1 MFFGLF
7 FTWSC
12 MTASANILIKGGLW
26 TTTYGQYDE
35 SLRPIASLCDVHYI
49 HQMAGRCGYFF
60 RFSKEVNYST
70 SITALLLILAGVETN
85 PGPSIKIGSL
95 NALSVVRKGPLVQD
109 LINDHHLD
117 ALAICESWV
126 VDDDPV
132 VIKSGSAPNGYK
144 VTHVPRP
151 ASTTR
156 SRGGGLCF
164 VHRDNI
170 VVKNHPLQKSLKNYT
185 SFECQ
190 LVNLCLGHGGMADG
204 ITIANVYRPPSSSTS
219 LFYDELSD
227 MFDKIGD
234 VIAGD
239 RFVACGDFNCGGDQP
254 TSISTDLEGVFELHS
269 LHQYVGVPTR
279 HRSSASGSLLDLV
292 VARIGSSRVSQVA
305 VHSSHEVSDHDLVTW
320 SLATRML
327 PPRKI
332 ITYYHRNLKN
342 IDTDLFQG
350 DIRKSALFTDPA
362 DSVDG
367 FADQLEST
375 VGDILERH
383 CPLRRRTKFAAARR
397 DSRWLNDEAITAKR
411 ERRRLERKWKATKN
425 ESDRIRYR
433 KFCREANKKIVGA
446 REEFYKERIHAAA
459 SDPRRRWSEIR
470 NVLHMTS
477 SAEVLPPEECQGRCD
492 RFIEYFVGKVRS
504 VKQAVSDKVDSLVG
518 GRMDPLFHDH
528 AHVGPDFAELEPPS
542 IDDVKKILGSIPGK
556 SSNMDAIPTSLLKSC
571 ADIFAPLIARLA
583 ALSFREGQFP
593 SRFKIAS
600 VTPLLKKP
608 GLDSEV
614 PGNYRPISNLNNI
627 SKILERLFLRNII
640 DHVSSSPSFNSSQSA
655 YRKDH
660 STETA
665 LLRLLNDI
673 YCAADRKSRSL
684 LILLDLSAAFDTL
697 DIGTLIRRLEHTFG
711 IVGPALNWIKSY
723 LTNRSQFVRVG
734 GNRSAE
740 VLCEYGVPQGSVL
753 GPLLFTLYIAPVANV
768 ITSHGVSHL
777 QYADDT
783 QLYIALDKDESIE
796 ILQNC
801 ADAVYSWFA
810 QNGLSLNPEKSEAI
824 LLGTGARLR
833 REDQIPSVSFA
844 ETTVGTRTSVKSL
857 GVTIDSGLT
866 FQ

>member
-1 MFFGLF
+1 
-7 FTWSC
+7 
-12 MTASANILIKGGLW
+12 MT
-26 TTTYGQYDE
+26 T
-35 SLRPIASLCDVHYI
+35 
-49 HQMAGRCGYFF
+49 
-60 RFSKEVNYST
+60 
-70 SITALLLILAGVETN
+70 
-85 PGPSIKIGSL
+85 
-95 NALSVVRKGPLVQD
+95 
-109 LINDHHLD
+109 
-117 ALAICESWV
+117 
-126 VDDDPV
+126 
-132 VIKSGSAPNGYK
+132 
-144 VTHVPRP
+144 
-151 ASTTR
+151 
-156 SRGGGLCF
+156 
-164 VHRDNI
+164 
-170 VVKNHPLQKSLKNYT
+170 
-185 SFECQ
+185 
-190 LVNLCLGHGGMADG
+190 
-204 ITIANVYRPPSSSTS
+204 
-219 LFYDELSD
+219 
-227 MFDKIGD
+227 
-234 VIAGD
+234 
-239 RFVACGDFNCGGDQP
+239 
-254 TSISTDLEGVFELHS
+254 
-269 LHQYVGVPTR
+269 
-279 HRSSASGSLLDLV
+279 
-292 VARIGSSRVSQVA
+292 
-305 VHSSHEVSDHDLVTW
+305 
-320 SLATRML
+320 
-327 PPRKI
+327 
-332 ITYYHRNLKN
+332 
-342 IDTDLFQG
+342 
-350 DIRKSALFTDPA
+350 
-362 DSVDG
+362 
-367 FADQLEST
+367 
-375 VGDILERH
+375 
-383 CPLRRRTKFAAARR
+383 
-397 DSRWLNDEAITAKR
+397 
-411 ERRRLERKWKATKN
+411 
-425 ESDRIRYR
+425 
-433 KFCREANKKIVGA
+433 
-446 REEFYKERIHAAA
+446 
-459 SDPRRRWSEIR
+459 
-470 NVLHMTS
+470 

-492 RFIEYFVGKVRS
+492 RFVEFFVGKVRS
-504 VKQAVSDKVDSLVG
+504 VKQAVSDKVDGLVG

-583 ALSFREGQFP
+583 ALSFRDGQFP

-697 DIGTLIRRLEHTFG
+697 DINTLIRRLEHTFG
-711 IVGPALNWIKSY
+711 IVGPALSWIKSY

-734 GNRSAE
+734 ANRSAE
-740 VLCEYGVPQGSVL
+740 VFCEYGVPQGSVL

-824 LLGTGARLR
+824 LLGTGARLIC
-833 REDQIPSVSFA
+833 EDRIPSVSFA
-844 ETTVGTRTSVKSL
+844 ETTVGIRTSVKSL

-866 FQ
+866 FNEHVDNICKASAYHIRSLRHIRRFIDEDAATSVATALVSARIDYCNSLLYGTSKTNTDKLQRLQNSLDRAVMCKGRFDSITPVLASLHWLPISARITYKVALLTRKVLTTQRLGYLSSLIRVNQPTRQLRPSTHRVLCSTAPRTAFASRAFCHAAPAVWNELPNSLNCIHSTVSLSEFKRNLKSFLFKQSFPV

>member
-1 MFFGLF
+1 
-7 FTWSC
+7 
-12 MTASANILIKGGLW
+12 MTASAYMLIKGGLW
-26 TTTYGQYDE
+26 TTTHGYYDE
-35 SLRPIASLCDVHYI
+35 SLRPVASLSDVHYI

-60 RFSKEVNYST
+60 RLSKEVNYST

-132 VIKSGSAPNGYK
+132 VIKLGSAPNGYK

-151 ASTTR
+151 SSTTR

-170 VVKNHPLQKSLKNYT
+170 VVKNHPAQKSLKYT

-190 LVNLCLGHGGMADG
+190 LLNICLGHGGMADG

-234 VIAGD
+234 VITGD

-305 VHSSHEVSDHDLVTW
+305 VYSTHEVSDHDLVTW
-320 SLATRML
+320 SLATCTL

-342 IDTDLFQG
+342 IDTDLFQE
-350 DIRKSALFTDPA
+350 DIRKSVLFTDPA
-362 DSVDG
+362 DTVDG

-411 ERRRLERKWKATKN
+411 ERRRLERKWKATKS

-470 NVLHMTS
+470 NVLHMTT

-492 RFIEYFVGKVRS
+492 RFVEFFVGKVRS
-504 VKQAVSDKVDSLVG
+504 VKQAVSDKVDSG
-518 GRMDPLFHDH
+518 
-528 AHVGPDFAELEPPS
+528 
-542 IDDVKKILGSIPGK
+542 
-556 SSNMDAIPTSLLKSC
+556 
-571 ADIFAPLIARLA
+571 
-583 ALSFREGQFP
+583 
-593 SRFKIAS
+593 
-600 VTPLLKKP
+600 
-608 GLDSEV
+608 
-614 PGNYRPISNLNNI
+614 
-627 SKILERLFLRNII
+627 
-640 DHVSSSPSFNSSQSA
+640 
-655 YRKDH
+655 
-660 STETA
+660 
-665 LLRLLNDI
+665 
-673 YCAADRKSRSL
+673 
-684 LILLDLSAAFDTL
+684 
-697 DIGTLIRRLEHTFG
+697 
-711 IVGPALNWIKSY
+711 
-723 LTNRSQFVRVG
+723 
-734 GNRSAE
+734 
-740 VLCEYGVPQGSVL
+740 
-753 GPLLFTLYIAPVANV
+753 
-768 ITSHGVSHL
+768 
-777 QYADDT
+777 
-783 QLYIALDKDESIE
+783 
-796 ILQNC
+796 
-801 ADAVYSWFA
+801 
-810 QNGLSLNPEKSEAI
+810 
-824 LLGTGARLR
+824 
-833 REDQIPSVSFA
+833 
-844 ETTVGTRTSVKSL
+844 
-857 GVTIDSGLT
+857 
-866 FQ
+866 